1 VASSEAGVR
10 REAEP
15 IRDLRA
21 APERLASAGDA
32 RTAAASTVDLILRE
46 ATAGDDPGGLLAAVC
61 ERLAAA
67 GLPLWRVSLGMRAI
81 DPTVRALAFV
91 WRRGRGTSAEAAQHG
106 AGDEGEAM
114 YRRSPVHHLQAAGLD
129 AGRWRLEAGE
139 GCDALPILAG
149 LRAEGGADYLMRL
162 VRFGGGPAASALP
175 GVAIA
180 FATDRPGGFADPEVA
195 AFDALLPALGL
206 ASYRFALAR
215 TASELLGVYLGP
227 MTAGRVLAGEVRRG
241 AGRAITAAILLAD
254 LRGFTALAARED
266 PLRMVGWL
274 DEHLEAAGGPVA
286 ERGGEVLKFLGDGLL
301 AVFPDGGP
309 PGNAAEGDACVRALA
324 AAEDALARTAALN
337 AGRRARGGPEL
348 GLDVALHHG
357 EVVYGNVGA
366 ARRLDFT
373 VIGRAVNE
381 ASRMEALCEPLG
393 RSLLLSARFAA
404 RCGRGTV
411 SLGRFALRGVEGE
424 LEVAAPAPRPSPDP
438 PAARA
443 APRAAAPPGRAPTR

>member
-1 VASSEAGVR
+1 MR

-15 IRDLRA
+15 IQDLPA
-21 APERLASAGDA
+21 APERPAAAVGDGTGGD
-32 RTAAASTVDLILRE
+32 RTASTVELILRE

-91 WRRGRGTSAEAAQHG
+91 WRRGRGTSADAAPHG

-139 GCDALPILAG
+139 GRDTIPILAELG
-149 LRAEGGADYLMRL
+149 AEGGTDYLMRL
-162 VRFGGGPAASALP
+162 VRFGGPTAAALP
-175 GVAIA
+175 GVALA

-195 AFDALLPALGL
+195 ALDALLPALGL

-215 TASELLGVYLGP
+215 AASDVLGVYLGP
-227 MTAGRVLAGEVRRG
+227 MTARRVLAGEVRRG

-254 LRGFTALAARED
+254 LRGFTALAGRED
-266 PLRMVGWL
+266 PRRVVGWL

-301 AVFPDGGP
+301 AVFPADGPGGP
-309 PGNAAEGDACVRALA
+309 EADACARALA
-324 AAEDALARTAALN
+324 AAEEALARTAALN
-337 AGRRARGGPEL
+337 AARRARGEPAL
-348 GLDVALHHG
+348 GLDVVLHHG

-381 ASRMEALCEPLG
+381 ASRMEGLCGRLG
-393 RSLLLSARFAA
+393 RSLLLSGTFAA
-404 RCGRGTV
+404 RCGRETV
-411 SLGRFALRGVEGE
+411 SLGRFALRGVEGG
-424 LEVAAPAPRPSPDP
+424 LEVAAPVSP
-438 PAARA
+438 
-443 APRAAAPPGRAPTR
+443 